1 MNMEAFNA
9 HKDVQCTFLC
19 ALMYHHKSCQF
30 HSMTLD
36 DLDEYLYKVSFQP
49 VGSLSSKR
57 NVNISPSSPFFPL
70 PQQRFGNHLELFGQL
85 FSVYDCRRIFH

>member
-30 HSMTLD
+30 QSMTLD
-36 DLDEYLYKVSFQP
+36 DLDEYLYKVSFQ
-49 VGSLSSKR
+49 SARSSIEQEECQYLM
-57 NVNISPSSPFFPL
+57 NVICGL
-70 PQQRFGNHLELFGQL
+70 YRL
-85 FSVYDCRRIFH
+85 V